1 MAIMTKVTFL
11 DNSTINVVAL
21 DGETFTLKTYLPVP
35 KNEQQEITRL
45 LASCFEENF
54 SDDKTSMTYWVLMEM
69 MSRAGFSFYYEGSD
83 RSDDRKYIGSRI
95 RQLREKKGM
104 EAKALAKLSNID
116 AANLSRIERGRYSVG
131 LDVLSRIANALGAKV
146 DLIKEVR

>member
-1 MAIMTKVTFL
+1 MTKVTFL

-21 DGETFTLKTYLPVP
+21 DGETITLKTYLPVP
-35 KNEQQEITRL
+35 KNEQQEITSL

-54 SDDKTSMTYWVLMEM
+54 SDDKTSMIYWVLMEM
-69 MSRAGFSFYYEGSD
+69 MSSAGFSFYYKGSD
-83 RSDDRKYIGSRI
+83 RSEDRKYIGSRI

-104 EAKALAKLSNID
+104 EAKALAKLANID

>member
-1 MAIMTKVTFL
+1 MTKVTFL

-35 KNEQQEITRL
+35 KNEQQDIARL
-45 LASCFEENF
+45 LAYCFEENF
-54 SDDKTSMTYWVLMEM
+54 SDDKTSMVYWVLMDTL
-69 MSRAGFSFYYEGSD
+69 SNAGFSFYYAGSD
-83 RSDDRKYIGSRI
+83 RSEDRRYIGSRI

-104 EAKALAKLSNID
+104 EAKLLAKLAHID
-116 AANLSRIERGRYSVG
+116 AANLSRIESGQYSVG

-146 DLIKEVR
+146 DLIQEAT

>member
-1 MAIMTKVTFL
+1 MTKVTFL

-21 DGETFTLKTYLPVP
+21 DGETFTLKTYLPVS
-35 KNEQQEITRL
+35 KEEQREITRL
-45 LASCFEENF
+45 LASSFEENF
-54 SDDKTSMTYWVLMEM
+54 SDDKTSMIYWVLMKM
-69 MSRAGFSFYYEGSD
+69 MSSAGFSFYYEGSD
-83 RSDDRKYIGSRI
+83 RSEDRKYIGSRI

-104 EAKALAKLSNID
+104 EAKALAKLANID

-146 DLIKEVR
+146 DLIKEDR

>member
-1 MAIMTKVTFL
+1 MTKVTFL
-11 DNSTINVVAL
+11 DNSTIYVVAH

-54 SDDKTSMTYWVLMEM
+54 SDDKTSMIYWVLMEM
-69 MSRAGFSFYYEGSD
+69 MSSVGFSFYYEGSD
-83 RSDDRKYIGSRI
+83 RSEDRKYIGSRI

-104 EAKALAKLSNID
+104 EAKALAKLANID

>member
-1 MAIMTKVTFL
+1 MTKITFL

-45 LASCFEENF
+45 LASSFEENF
-54 SDDKTSMTYWVLMEM
+54 SDDKTSMIYWVLMEM
-69 MSRAGFSFYYEGSD
+69 MSSAGFSFYYVASD
-83 RSDDRKYIGSRI
+83 RNEDRKYIGSRI

-104 EAKALAKLSNID
+104 EAKALAKLAKID

-146 DLIKEVR
+146 DLI

>member
-1 MAIMTKVTFL
+1 
-11 DNSTINVVAL
+11 
-21 DGETFTLKTYLPVP
+21 
-35 KNEQQEITRL
+35 
-45 LASCFEENF
+45 
-54 SDDKTSMTYWVLMEM
+54 MEM
-69 MSRAGFSFYYEGSD
+69 MSSAGFSFYYKGSE
-83 RSDDRKYIGSRI
+83 RSEERKYIGSRI

-104 EAKALAKLSNID
+104 EAKALAKLANID

>member
-1 MAIMTKVTFL
+1 MTKVTFL

-21 DGETFTLKTYLPVP
+21 DGETFTLTTHLPVP

-54 SDDKTSMTYWVLMEM
+54 SDDKTSMIYWVLMEM
-69 MSRAGFSFYYEGSD
+69 MSSAGFSFYYEGSD
-83 RSDDRKYIGSRI
+83 RSEERKYIGSRI
-95 RQLREKKGM
+95 RQLREKNGM
-104 EAKALAKLSNID
+104 EAKALAKLANID

-131 LDVLSRIANALGAKV
+131 LDVLSRIASALGAKV